1 MSGDLVGSRISLIS
15 RKDIRWEGILVQ
27 VDRENASVTLQNVKS
42 WGTEGRLEGDQQ
54 IPPSDHLHACVNFR
68 GEDIKDLH
76 VHETAEAPAPPPAA
90 PVQPPPPPALPVA
103 PVATRVA
110 PDVAAGGGAGG
121 VRAAAENG
129 DVEAEDAPGSST
141 MRDQGL
147 KPGRYQPPHKN
158 PNWKPP
164 PTVQRGPPGPGSGAG
179 SGTGAL
185 PGQGNHLLNRRT
197 RGGGGGPSE
206 AEGEF
211 DFEAGLA
218 KFDKEKSSFFDEISC
233 DALDGRG
240 HMPGGRGGERTR
252 NTETFGATSVALSAG
267 SRRYGGR
274 GGGGGG
280 YSSYMGGRRGG
291 YNDRNGG
298 GGDSSYRGQYPQG
311 GGRGG
316 NRQESGGSWRRN

>member
-1 MSGDLVGSRISLIS
+1 
-15 RKDIRWEGILVQ
+15 
-27 VDRENASVTLQNVKS
+27 VKS

-76 VHETAEAPAPPPAA
+76 VHETAEASAPPPAA
-90 PVQPPPPPALPVA
+90 PVQPPPPPAPPVA

-110 PDVAAGGGAGG
+110 PDVAAGGGGGGGGAGG

-218 KFDKEKSSFFDEISC
+218 KFDKEKEMALLAGGLSTASIHDSIINNYNADAANGRDANGGDAHGSSLGEGGTKGVVDGE
-233 DALDGRG
+233 DADGA
-240 HMPGGRGGERTR
+240 GGARGG
-252 NTETFGATSVALSAG
+252 AAG
-267 SRRYGGR
+267 V
-274 GGGGGG
+274 
-280 YSSYMGGRRGG
+280 
-291 YNDRNGG
+291 D
-298 GGDSSYRGQYPQG
+298 
-311 GGRGG
+311 
-316 NRQESGGSWRRN
+316 